1 MNSDRMDNYSILVSH
16 SENRENFRRWVLT
29 TGLALLCAKGLWL
42 LLQQMLLLPVTQNE
56 LTLYE
61 NVGMAV
67 GSIAWF
73 LPIELPIYAAVT
85 LYLKSKSAE
94 TGNVP
99 GFTATFGLIVSPLL
113 PLMPMGALFSPEG
126 MGHFVF
132 CGLVTATVSTICV
145 ESRQKSACSAAV

>member
-1 MNSDRMDNYSILVSH
+1 MNSDRIDNHAMLVSH
-16 SENRENFRRWVLT
+16 SENAANFRLWLLI
-29 TGLALLCAKGLWL
+29 TGVALLCAKGLWL
-42 LLQQMLLLPVTQNE
+42 LLQQMLLFPVTQNE

-61 NVGMAV
+61 NLGMAV

-113 PLMPMGALFSPEG
+113 PLLPMGALFSPEG
-126 MGHFVF
+126 MGQFVF
-132 CGLVTATVSTICV
+132 CALVTATVSTICLK
-145 ESRQKSACSAAV
+145 SRPKSACSAAG